1 MSSRW
6 YIPVSEGGQT
16 KGISDSGIDLFKA
29 DPVKSLTREM
39 CQNSIDVRVDGNK
52 PVRMEFDLFE
62 ISSSEIPGRDQL
74 ACIYEEAEAFAK
86 TQKHFHKAE
95 KYFKRTR
102 PILNRDK
109 ITVLR
114 VSDFNT
120 RGLDGADNSRD
131 WSSGWFRLVRS
142 VSSSDKV
149 EGSIGKYG
157 SGKLSAFVCSDFQTV
172 FYSTKAI
179 KNEVVAYEGVTKLMN
194 YIDREDKTR
203 TDVGYYCEGSS
214 EPIFEQARFQES
226 FNRTEYGTDIYIFGF
241 KYAKSNW
248 QQDIIVSL
256 LDGFLYA
263 IMEKHLSVSIGDIT
277 VNHETVDGLIKQY
290 HDLLDPRTIDYYKL
304 LTLSEKDGVTTRR
317 LSYLED
323 EDIIVKMMVKPGLH
337 KRVGIIRH
345 PGMKIFDK
353 GYISSTVSFAGIC
366 IIKGKQISQLFG
378 GLENIQHTKWE
389 LNRYDDDPALKAKAE
404 KYRNKLYSDLTALF
418 NELKGE
424 TATEDVDPDIGDC
437 LPDPFSEEKKEQETI
452 SDVVLE
458 IGKTREV
465 KVTPESDVSA
475 TDPEGDDEIEG
486 DGTEGRAGDEHDP
499 HPPYPGPYPG
509 PFPGPNPDPGP
520 GPDPGPAPGPG
531 PDPNPGEEPAKHKL
545 KKVKA
550 NVRSKALDVP
560 NGSYMLL
567 ITPKEDVVNGVIDVR
582 MGAESDSYKAEIINA
597 SIDGKPLSVNQNC
610 IYNIN
615 LVKGVKGKLEV
626 KLNYGDLC
634 SLEVH
639 VYGY

>member
-29 DPVKSLTREM
+29 EPVKSLTREM
-39 CQNSIDVRVDGNK
+39 CQNSIDVRVDGSK

-74 ACIYEEAEAFAK
+74 ASIYEEAEAFAK

-114 VSDFNT
+114 ISDFNT
-120 RGLDGADNSRD
+120 RGLDGADDPRD

-142 VSSSDKV
+142 VSSSDKD

-179 KNEVVAYEGVTKLMN
+179 KNDVVAYEGVTKLMN
-194 YIDREDKTR
+194 YIDSDNKTH

-214 EPIFEQARFQES
+214 EPIFEQAS
-226 FNRTEYGTDIYIFGF
+226 FHKSFSRTQYGTDIYIFGF

-263 IMEKHLSVSIGDIT
+263 IMERHLSVSIGDIS
-277 VNHETVDGLIKQY
+277 VNHETVDGLIDQY
-290 HDLLDPRTIDYYKL
+290 RDLLDPHTIDYYKL
-304 LTLSEKDGVTTRR
+304 LTLSEKDGVTTRL

-345 PGMKIFDK
+345 PGMKVFDK

-404 KYRNKLYSDLTALF
+404 KYRNKLYHDLTALF

-437 LPDPFSEEKKEQETI
+437 LPDPFSEEKKEQEAI
-452 SDVVLE
+452 SDAVLE

-475 TDPEGDDEIEG
+475 TDPEGDDEIEDVGTNGRTGG
-486 DGTEGRAGDEHDP
+486 DNPP
-499 HPPYPGPYPG
+499 HPPHPPYPG
-509 PFPGPNPDPGP
+509 PFPGPFP
-520 GPDPGPAPGPG
+520 GPDPGPCPG
-531 PDPNPGEEPAKHKL
+531 PDPGEEPAKRKL
-545 KKVKA
+545 KRVKA
-550 NVRSKALDVP
+550 NVRSKAIDVP
-560 NGSYMLL
+560 NGIYLLL

-582 MGAESDSYKAEIINA
+582 MGAESDSYKAEIIDA
-597 SIDGKPLSVNQNC
+597 SINGKPLSVNQNC
-610 IYNIN
+610 INNIT
-615 LVKGVKGKLEV
+615 LTKGIKGRLQV
-626 KLNYGDLC
+626 KLNYSDLC

-639 VYGY
+639 VYGYKI

>member
-1 MSSRW
+1 MGSRW

-39 CQNSIDVRVDGNK
+39 CQNSIDVRVDISK

-62 ISSSEIPGRDQL
+62 IDSSEIPGRDQL
-74 ACIYEEAEAFAK
+74 ASIYEEAEEFAK
-86 TQKHFHKAE
+86 TQKNFRKAE

-102 PILNRDK
+102 PILNK
-109 ITVLR
+109 NGISVLR
-114 VSDFNT
+114 ISDFNT
-120 RGLDGADNSRD
+120 RGLDGADDPRD

-142 VSSSDKV
+142 VSSSDKD

-172 FYSTKAI
+172 FYSTKAK
-179 KNEVVAYEGVTKLMN
+179 KNDVVAYEGVTKLMN
-194 YIDREDKTR
+194 YIDREDNTR
-203 TDVGYYCEGSS
+203 ADVGYYCEGSS
-214 EPIFEQARFQES
+214 EPIFEQANFQKS

-277 VNHETVDGLIKQY
+277 VNHGTVDGLINQY
-290 HDLLDPRTIDYYKL
+290 HDLLDPRTIDYYRL
-304 LTLSEKDGVTTRR
+304 LTLSEKDGVTTRD
-317 LSYLED
+317 L
-323 EDIIVKMMVKPGLH
+323 IVKMMVKPGLH

-345 PGMKIFDK
+345 PGMKVFDK

-389 LNRYDDDPALKAKAE
+389 LKRYDDDPAMQAKAE
-404 KYRNKLYSDLTALF
+404 KYQNRLYSDLTALF

-424 TATEDVDPDIGDC
+424 TATEDIDPDIGDC
-437 LPDPFSEEKKEQETI
+437 LPDPFSEEKKRQETI
-452 SDVVLE
+452 SDAVLE

-465 KVTPESDVSA
+465 NVTPDSDISA
-475 TDPEGDDEIEG
+475 SDPEGDNEIEG
-486 DGTEGRAGDEHDP
+486 DETNGRAGGEHDP

-509 PFPGPNPDPGP
+509 PFPGSNPEPGP
-520 GPDPGPAPGPG
+520 GQDPG
-531 PDPNPGEEPAKHKL
+531 NEPVKRKL
-545 KKVKA
+545 KVVRA
-550 NVRSKALDVP
+550 NVRFKALDVP

-597 SIDGKPLSVNQNC
+597 SIDGKPLSVNQNS
-610 IYNIN
+610 INNIN
-615 LVKGVKGKLEV
+615 LAKGVKGKLKV
-626 KLNYGDLC
+626 KLNYSDLC